1 MTKDGRSELA
11 RPPSPLPPP
20 PERGRGNVDPPL
32 STWWREIG
40 GEDPGRRRF
49 LARAGGL
56 IAAAIAGRGSAA
68 GPPLGEL
75 EAVTGAAPVRAGRV
89 TLEIARLAE
98 AANSIPCKVTVESPM
113 SAEDH
118 VRAIHLFAPK
128 NPRPAVAHFYLG
140 PRCGRAEVATRI
152 RLSGTQRVLA
162 VAELSDGSFWSAEQ
176 EVAVTISA
184 CYDGS

>member
-1 MTKDGRSELA
+1 MNQVCGSELA
-11 RPPSPLPPP
+11 RDDRGQEPAGGSI
-20 PERGRGNVDPPL
+20 RGRSHKNAW
-32 STWWREIG
+32 S
-40 GEDPGRRRF
+40 RRRKF
-49 LARAGGL
+49 LARIAGLCAALLASRGR
-56 IAAAIAGRGSAA
+56 AAAL
-68 GPPLGEL
+68 PEL
-75 EAVTGAAPVRAGRV
+75 EAVTRGAPLRGGRV
-89 TLEIARLAE
+89 KLDIPRLAE
-98 AANSIPCKVTVESPM
+98 AANSIPCKVTVESAM
-113 SAEDH
+113 TADDH

-128 NPRPAVAHFYLG
+128 NPRPALARFHLG